1 MHPSRIAYIA
11 ALVAPGL
18 CFALDITTTD
28 GVTYQGCAISKVEPD
43 GLKITHAVGL
53 ARIPYEKLPKELQ
66 DQYFDAEKV
75 AAYRKQVEAQREE
88 AAAAARKLAAMKPGV
103 YRFHHDNILGT
114 SMDLQVFASGET
126 EAQEVEAV
134 ILAEIERLRKI
145 LSTYDEASDISKVN
159 ASESPVVCPRELLDV
174 LALYESWA
182 AKSKGAYSGHIGELD
197 LLWKEAE
204 KTGTP
209 PDAAALQPVL
219 QQLSQ
224 PGWKLDPA
232 AGSVTR
238 LGKQRLNV
246 DSLGKGFIIDKALSA
261 AKLKFPSVQ
270 GLFLNIGGDIQAT
283 GVQSPGVPWKVGVA
297 NPLQSADNAPPLTE
311 LKLSNRAISSSGGYQ
326 RGYTVAG
333 KHYSH
338 ILNPQTGQPAQG
350 VAGAT
355 VVSSNPANANAL
367 AATLCVLDPQEGLA
381 LVKQTPDTECLIVT
395 PDGRQFRSDKFATFE
410 VNPPAGSTPAPAA
423 PAAAVTKSTAD
434 DPSKWPD
441 NYKASISITLLTPT
455 KFKNVGPKVKDPNR
469 RPFIAL
475 WVTNANNERVRT
487 ITAWGKEPKHIH
499 ELSEWW
505 KENKQKAAWALG
517 IAKATRSPGQYTI
530 DWDGLD
536 DKQAPLPQGTYTIF
550 FEVNREYG
558 DHETQSVQMVCG
570 KSPSQATI
578 PASSEAGETQITYG
592 PATPSS

>member
-75 AAYRKQVEAQREE
+75 AAYRRQVEAQRAE
-88 AAAAARKLAAMKPGV
+88 AAAAAKKLAAMKPGV

-114 SMDLQVFASGET
+114 SMDLQVFAAGET

-145 LSTYDEASDISKVN
+145 LSTYDETSDISKVN
-159 ASESPVVCPRELLDV
+159 ASESPVTCSPELIEV
-174 LALYESWA
+174 LSLYESWA
-182 AKSKGAYSGHIGELD
+182 AKSKGAYSGHIGDLA

-209 PDAAALQPVL
+209 PDAAALQPVI

-224 PGWKLDPA
+224 PGWKLDTA
-232 AGSVTR
+232 SKTVTR
-238 LGKQRLNV
+238 LGKQLLNV
-246 DSLGKGFIIDKALSA
+246 DSLGKGVIIDKALNA

-270 GLFLNIGGDIQAT
+270 GIFLNIGGDIQT
-283 GVQSPGVPWKVGVA
+283 IGVQSPGNPWKVGVA
-297 NPLQSADNAPPLTE
+297 NPAQSADNAPPLTE
-311 LKLSNRAISSSGGYQ
+311 LKLSNRAISTSGGYQ

-333 KHYSH
+333 KQYSH
-338 ILNPQTGQPAQG
+338 ILNPLTGQPAQG

-355 VVSSNPANANAL
+355 VISSNPANSNAL
-367 AATLCVLDPQEGLA
+367 ATTLCVLDPQEGLA

-395 PDGRQFRSDKFATFE
+395 PDGRQFRSDKFSTFE
-410 VNPPAGSTPAPAA
+410 VNPPAGSPAA
-423 PAAAVTKSTAD
+423 PAAASTKTTAD

-487 ITAWGKEPKHIH
+487 ITAWGKEPKHIP

-505 KENKQKAAWALG
+505 KEAKQKSAWALS
-517 IAKATRSPGQYTI
+517 IAKATRAPGQYRI

-558 DHETQSVQMVCG
+558 DHETQSVQLVCG
-570 KSPSQATI
+570 KNPAQATI
-578 PASSEAGETQITYG
+578 PASSEADETRITYG
-592 PATPSS
+592 PAIPSS